1 MNQLS
6 TQRRTQVI
14 SCLVERMSIRATV
27 RLGALSSRNAY
38 VRGHFRTS
46 SLVFAPANV
55 TGNSDCASR
64 SLRSTHETE
73 RRDGSHCRAGRNRL
87 LTVEVGVCS
96 SDGGSSVT
104 AQRRQDGKSPVLS
117 ASSPVSDT
125 IVLSQ
130 DIGDDVSRHS
140 RHLVLCRWLVV
151 PTRIDGEATHEDAL
165 GV

>member
-1 MNQLS
+1 M
-6 TQRRTQVI
+6 
-14 SCLVERMSIRATV
+14 
-27 RLGALSSRNAY
+27 
-38 VRGHFRTS
+38 
-46 SLVFAPANV
+46 
-55 TGNSDCASR
+55 
-64 SLRSTHETE
+64 
-73 RRDGSHCRAGRNRL
+73 
-87 LTVEVGVCS
+87 
-96 SDGGSSVT
+96 T